1 MKKILAIGASTSR
14 QSINR
19 QFASWAASRVD
30 GAEVTTLDLND
41 FAMPL
46 FSVDLEAEGGI
57 PDEAKE
63 FFGAIRSHDGV
74 VISLA
79 EHNGSYSAAFKNIF
93 DWTSRLEQ
101 KLWSGKPML
110 LLSTSPGA
118 RGGTGV
124 HGAAASS
131 FPHLGAEI
139 AGGFSMPSFYDN
151 FSEGEGITDTVLA
164 SKFSVELEK
173 FVAAL
178 G

>member
-19 QFASWAASRVD
+19 RFASWAAGRVD

-46 FSVDLEAEGGI
+46 FNVDLEAEGGI
-57 PDEAKE
+57 PDKAKE
-63 FFGAIRSHDGV
+63 FFEAIRSHDGV

-118 RGGTGV
+118 RGGGGV
-124 HGAAASS
+124 HGAAAAS

-139 AGGFSMPSFYDN
+139 AGGFSLPSFYDN
-151 FSEGEGITDTVLA
+151 FSEGEGITDAALA
-164 SKFSVELEK
+164 SKFSVELGK
-173 FVAAL
+173 FVTAL